1 MAQQLN
7 TDVQTCASHKYTAHQ
22 TALFYVSEWVLVA
35 IFPACRGKEEWVL
48 GNVVFK
54 TEWTIHTHTAMCQ
67 PHGHTVH
74 PLQEGDRGSVH
85 GHQDS
90 LYIPTW
96 GIPSQTHPRVT
107 EMVCPSQ
114 PPRTLNV
121 HVYIALFL
129 ALLPLFF
136 MSAWEQGYG
145 LFLEIFTSRVIG
157 MTQKLVNEVVSLQPE
172 LLSPLTHILITIH
185 NIPTH

>member
-7 TDVQTCASHKYTAHQ
+7 TDVHTCASHKYIAHQ
-22 TALFYVSEWVLVA
+22 TALLYVSEWVLVA
-35 IFPACRGKEEWVL
+35 IFPAKEEWVL

-121 HVYIALFL
+121 HVDLFPG
-129 ALLPLFF
+129 APSPFF
-136 MSAWEQGYG
+136 HERLGTRLWAR
-145 LFLEIFTSRVIG
+145 LFLEIFTSRVTG